1 MKKLFLVL
9 LVLAIVAVAGW
20 QAYKRITISAK
31 KGLRRG
37 GGGAVTVETQP
48 VRKGVI
54 KDIGI
59 FTGSLLPK
67 SQFVVAPKVAGWLK
81 KLLVNVGDTVRQN
94 QVIAVLDDEEFT
106 QQVEQAKAELQV
118 AKANAENCATDLDL
132 AQREYER
139 AKTLREK
146 QIASASEL
154 DEAEATFNACQTKLK
169 VSLAQATQKQA
180 ALEGANLRLSY
191 TRVQAFWEN
200 AGEIRVVGERFVDE
214 GALLQANQP
223 IVSILQNDPLTAVV
237 YVVEKDYPKV
247 QVGQQAI
254 VSTDAYP
261 DKTFT
266 GAIVRI
272 APLLKETSR
281 QARVEIEIPNADH
294 LLKPGMFIRAQIE
307 FARHDN
313 ATLVPLAALVKRN
326 GQQGVFVAKPALD
339 NDAQSPGTEPNNV
352 KRSPPSVWRASFV
365 PVTVGIISGE
375 ITEVL
380 EPRISGSVVTMG
392 NHLLEDGSNIILPED
407 ESAFGGETTPQKPTQ
422 PNRLRRP
429 EAGGKPQAGP
439 GGTKSG
445 GPQ

>member
-1 MKKLFLVL
+1 MKKPLLVL
-9 LVLAIVAVAGW
+9 LVLTIVALACW
-20 QAYKRITISAK
+20 LAYKRITASGKNIPRAS
-31 KGLRRG
+31 RG
-37 GGGAVTVETQP
+37 VAVAVETQP
-48 VRKGVI
+48 IRKDVI
-54 KDIGI
+54 KDIGV

-67 SQFVVAPKVAGWLK
+67 SQFVVAPKVTGWLK
-81 KLLVNVGDTVRQN
+81 QLLVNVGDTVRQN

-154 DEAEATFNACQTKLK
+154 DEGEATFNACQTKLK

-200 AGEIRVVGERFVDE
+200 ADQTRAVGERFVDE
-214 GALLQANQP
+214 GALLQVNQP

-237 YVVEKDYPKV
+237 HVVEKDYPKV
-247 QVGQQAI
+247 RVGQQAI

-266 GAIVRI
+266 GGIVRI

-281 QARVEIEIPNADH
+281 QARVEIEIANADH

-326 GQQGVFVAKPALD
+326 GKQGVFVAKPALD
-339 NDAQSPGTEPNNV
+339 NDAQSPRTEPNNV
-352 KRSPPSVWRASFV
+352 KASPPHAWRASFV

-375 ITEVL
+375 IIEVL
-380 EPRISGSVVTMG
+380 EPQISGSVVTMG
-392 NHLLEDGSNIILPED
+392 NHLLEDGSNIILPEK
-407 ESAFGGETTPQKPTQ
+407 ESAFGGETTPQK
-422 PNRLRRP
+422 
-429 EAGGKPQAGP
+429 AGDKSQTGP
-439 GGTKSG
+439 AGTKSG

>member
-1 MKKLFLVL
+1 M
-9 LVLAIVAVAGW
+9 
-20 QAYKRITISAK
+20 
-31 KGLRRG
+31 
-37 GGGAVTVETQP
+37 
-48 VRKGVI
+48 
-54 KDIGI
+54 
-59 FTGSLLPK
+59 PK
-67 SQFVVAPKVAGWLK
+67 SQFVVAPKVTGWLK
-81 KLLVNVGDTVRQN
+81 QLLVNVGDTVRQN
-94 QVIAVLDDEEFT
+94 QVIAILDDEEFT

-200 AGEIRVVGERFVDE
+200 GDQTRAVGERFVDE

-247 QVGQQAI
+247 RVGQQAI

-261 DKTFT
+261 DKTFA
-266 GAIVRI
+266 GGIVRI

-326 GQQGVFVAKPALD
+326 GKQGVFIAEPAQAGSPELTLREQTGVGRP
-339 NDAQSPGTEPNNV
+339 QSTFSTG
-352 KRSPPSVWRASFV
+352 RASFV

-375 ITEVL
+375 IVEVV
-380 EPRISGSVVTMG
+380 EPQITGSVVTMG
-392 NHLLEDGSNIILPED
+392 NHLLEDGSNIVLPEK
-407 ESAFGGETTPQKPTQ
+407 ERAETAPQK
-422 PNRLRRP
+422 
-429 EAGGKPQAGP
+429 AADKSQAGP
-439 GGTKSG
+439 AGTKSG